1 MRWQR
6 ADADPGSG
14 AGARGGP
21 GRGRRGGALRE
32 PRGDTHL
39 AGGALSPGRG
49 LGSWP
54 QMQVRESAVYRTT
67 GQSGVRR
74 TPSGDTEKEPPVVK
88 GAEGA

>member
-1 MRWQR
+1 MRILGVER
-6 ADADPGSG
+6 AREGGQDAGDG
-14 AGARGGP
+14 
-21 GRGRRGGALRE
+21 RGGALRE

-54 QMQVRESAVYRTT
+54 QMQARESAVYRTT